1 MTECSGDFIAKLNL
15 AVEVDYC
22 KNILR
27 AQEFST
33 NRIAQIRDV
42 IQGSPEGEEGEAQ
55 GLGWV
60 VTGSL
65 GRLEALEASDVDLM
79 LLVPPGLKA
88 DDFQNLDQAIR
99 VRLRETLNIE
109 VSKGENLTSPT
120 SQEDIASPGRIGGDN
135 DNVTFLTKRILLLT
149 ESRAVV
155 RPESRLAFRDAIFRA
170 YFERAQTKGRHLLS
184 LINDLTRYYR
194 TVCVDYKSR
203 IDHEGKPFGA
213 RNMKLRHA
221 RKYWFFSTMMATV
234 AAAARFEHN
243 LDRAEKE
250 AKLLLDRTPTERLL
264 GSLEQ
269 ANLLQHAVVICWY
282 DRFLGL
288 IGNPQ
293 VRTELES
300 TNHAERYRSDA
311 FREMKE
317 NSDNLHL
324 AMLEIIEALP
334 PHWQRHLLSH
344 FLL

>member
-1 MTECSGDFIAKLNL
+1 MTEIYDDFVAKLGL
-15 AVEVDYC
+15 AIEADSC

-27 AQEFST
+27 AQEFSMH
-33 NRIAQIRDV
+33 RIEQIRNF
-42 IQGSPEGEEGEAQ
+42 IQGSPEGKEGEAQ

-79 LLVPPGLKA
+79 LLIPSGLKA
-88 DDFQNLDQAIR
+88 GDFKDLDQTIR
-99 VRLRETLNIE
+99 AKLREALKIK
-109 VSKGENLTSPT
+109 VSNGENLTSPT
-120 SQEDIASPGRIGGDN
+120 SQEDIASPSRIGGDH

-149 ESRAVV
+149 ESRAIG
-155 RPESRLAFRDAIFRA
+155 RPEPRLAFRDAIFKA

-203 IDHEGKPFGA
+203 IDHERKPFAA
-213 RNMKLRHA
+213 RNMKLRHS

-243 LDRAEKE
+243 LDRAEIE
-250 AKLLLDRTPTERLL
+250 AKSLLDKTPTERLL

-269 ANLLQHAVVICWY
+269 ANMLQHAVVICWY
-282 DRFLGL
+282 NRFLGL
-288 IGNPQ
+288 IGDPR

-300 TNHAERYRSDA
+300 TSHAERYRSDA
-311 FREMKE
+311 FRELKE

-334 PHWQRHLLSH
+334 PHWRRHLLSH

>member
-1 MTECSGDFIAKLNL
+1 MTEFSGDFIAKLKL
-15 AVEVDYC
+15 AVEEDFC

-33 NRIAQIRDV
+33 DRIARIRDV

-88 DDFQNLDQAIR
+88 DDFKNLDQAIR
-99 VRLRETLNIE
+99 VRLREALAIK

-120 SQEDIASPGRIGGDN
+120 SHEDIASPSRIGGDN

-155 RPESRLAFRDAIFRA
+155 RPEARLAFRDAIFGA
-170 YFERAQTKGRHLLS
+170 YFKHVQTKGLHLLS

-194 TVCVDYKSR
+194 TVCVDYKAR
-203 IDHEGKPFGA
+203 IDHEGKSFGA

-221 RKYWFFSTMMATV
+221 RKYWFFSTMLATV
-234 AAAARFEHN
+234 AAAARFERN
-243 LDRAEKE
+243 LDRAELE
-250 AKLLLDRTPTERLL
+250 AKSLLDKTPTERLL

-269 ANLLQHAVVICWY
+269 ANMLQHAVVICWY

-288 IGNPQ
+288 IGDPQ
-293 VRTELES
+293 VRTELEG
-300 TNHAERYRSDA
+300 TDHAERYRSKA

-334 PHWQRHLLSH
+334 PHWRRHVLSH